1 MSTWE
6 RRALYVHE
14 HIENLPQLNNFQKS
28 LTIHLYGQLIRF
40 VSIKILILI
49 DPRSKLV
56 FNAYYLNDRNFLIS
70 ILFEK
75 CFWDK

>member
-6 RRALYVHE
+6 RRASYVHE

-28 LTIHLYGQLIRF
+28 LTIHLFGQLIRF
-40 VSIKILILI
+40 VVTIYYPLEILILI

-56 FNAYYLNDRNFLIS
+56 FKRKKTG
-70 ILFEK
+70 ILLSFE
-75 CFWDK
+75 FI